1 MIRNILMVCVG
12 NICRS
17 PMAEGLLKQQAVGH
31 EGVRIHSAGLG
42 ALVGSAADPEALTQM
57 AQRGV
62 DIAQHRARQIS
73 LEIVR
78 DVDLILVMEKPHLQ
92 HLHAQFPVT
101 RGKVHLLGKWNEREI
116 PDPYRKSP
124 EFFAN
129 TAKLIE
135 EGVAAWAARIWR

>member
-1 MIRNILMVCVG
+1 MINRILLVCVG

-17 PMAEGLLKQQAVGH
+17 PMAEGLFKQHATGRNNVL
-31 EGVRIHSAGLG
+31 IHSAGLG
-42 ALVGSAADPEALTQM
+42 ALVDNPADPEALTQM
-57 AQRGV
+57 SQRGV
-62 DIAQHRARQIS
+62 DITRHRARQIS

-78 DVDLILVMEKPHLQ
+78 DSDVILVMEKQHQL
-92 HLHAQFPVT
+92 HLHARFPVA

-135 EGVAAWAARIWR
+135 EDVAAWAARIWS

>member
-1 MIRNILMVCVG
+1 
-12 NICRS
+12 
-17 PMAEGLLKQQAVGH
+17 MAEGLFKQHATG
-31 EGVRIHSAGLG
+31 RDNLLIHSAGLG
-42 ALVGSAADPEALTQM
+42 ALVDHPADPEALAQM

-62 DIAQHRARQIS
+62 DIAGHRARQVS

-78 DVDLILVMEKPHLQ
+78 ESDLILVMERQHQQ
-92 HLHAQFPVT
+92 HLHTQFPAV
-101 RGKVHLLGKWNEREI
+101 RGKVHLLGKWSDREI

-135 EGVAAWAARIWR
+135 EDVAAWATKIWR